1 MQRTSCLAAGLI
13 ATTLAV
19 TSLAGCSTKSD
30 KTPAQNSDV
39 TIVATT
45 TMLGS
50 VTSSITACAGGTVTT
65 LMPAGTDPHSFA
77 PSSQQVTAMV
87 KAKLVVANGLE
98 LEHQMEKVFESAAK
112 DGAKIY
118 EVGPDLDPIAFEHH
132 DHDHEGEH
140 KEGEEKKEEA
150 GHEHTLDPHFW
161 LDPARMATAATKIG
175 DKLAEVTGD
184 ATYRD
189 CAAKTSADLQ
199 KLDADITATLA
210 GVPKDKRIL
219 ITDHEAF
226 GYFSTKYGF
235 ELAGVAIAGGS
246 TEAETNSEN
255 VAELVETIKEKK
267 VPVIFSN
274 TAVSPKLMESIAHEA
289 GTKVSVV
296 ALFVDSVGP
305 AGSGA
310 ENYTDMMRKN
320 AELIAQSLA

>member
-1 MQRTSCLAAGLI
+1 MHRTTRIAAGLI

-19 TSLAGCSTKSD
+19 TSLAGCSAKSE
-30 KTPAQNSDV
+30 KTPAKNSDV

-77 PSSQQVTAMV
+77 PSSQQVTAIV

-98 LEHQMEKVFESAAK
+98 LEKKKKKVFESAAK
-112 DGAKIY
+112 DGATIY
-118 EVGPDLDPIAFEHH
+118 EVGPELSPIPFEHH

-140 KEGEEKKEEA
+140 KEGEEKKDEA
-150 GHEHTLDPHFW
+150 GHEHTTDPHFW
-161 LDPARMATAATKIG
+161 LDAARMATAATKIG

-184 ATYRD
+184 SAYRD
-189 CAAKTSADLQ
+189 CAAKTAEDLQ
-199 KLDADITATLA
+199 KLDAEIAA
-210 GVPKDKRIL
+210 KMASIPKDKRVL

-226 GYFSTKYGF
+226 GYFSAKYDF

-246 TEAETNSEN
+246 TEAETNSAN

-267 VPVIFSN
+267 IPVIFSN
-274 TAVSPKLMESIAHEA
+274 TTISPKLMESIAHEA
-289 GTKVSVV
+289 GTTINVV
-296 ALFVDSVGP
+296 PLFVDSVGP

-310 ENYTDMMRKN
+310 ENYSDMMRKN
-320 AELIAQSLA
+320 AELIAKNLG